1 MIFFT
6 ILLLLFSVFIFTF
19 FYLFLANSPYLNWL
33 NFDAYQ
39 TMKSSA
45 VTVVVLLEIQVE
57 EQIHNAVRIEVNYLS
72 FEVFIIN

>member
-1 MIFFT
+1 
-6 ILLLLFSVFIFTF
+6 
-19 FYLFLANSPYLNWL
+19 
-33 NFDAYQ
+33 
-39 TMKSSA
+39 MKSSA

>member
-19 FYLFLANSPYLNWL
+19 FYLFLVNLPYLNWL

-72 FEVFIIN
+72 FEAFIIN